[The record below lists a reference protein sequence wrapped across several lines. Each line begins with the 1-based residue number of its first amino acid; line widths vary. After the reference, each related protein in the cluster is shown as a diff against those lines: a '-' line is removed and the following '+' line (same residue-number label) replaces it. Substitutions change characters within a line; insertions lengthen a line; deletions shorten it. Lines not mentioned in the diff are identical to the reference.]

1 MTAQEF
7 RPQIKIGDFVSLN
20 KWDETERC
28 KIGSPAQV
36 IKIEADKCSE
46 TGIMLTLQRRISEY
60 CIGLIL
66 LILIGCIAL
75 VMFLTLFVMFI
86 IISPFLLSYWL
97 LNLFKI

>member
-46 TGIMLTLQRRISEY
+46 TGIMVTLRGKSGQIIRID
-60 CIGLIL
+60 
-66 LILIGCIAL
+66 
-75 VMFLTLFVMFI
+75 MN
-86 IISPFLLSYWL
+86 WL
-97 LNLFKI
+97 D